1 MTVRQMEDQKAP
13 PVLTIYFSGM
23 KPSKY
28 ASLNASKN
36 VNDKHAPK
44 PQVGENAAVV
54 DVRNL
59 AVEDIWKKVRSMTGA
74 QEVEASEADK
84 EEVKKLEAIRA
95 QAEVDRERVGKMRQA
110 KKDQE
115 RMLEQARKEVEKLRE
130 LS

>member
-13 PVLTIYFSGM
+13 PVLTIYYSGA

-28 ASLNASKN
+28 ASLNASKD

-44 PQVGENAAVV
+44 PQEGENAAVV

-74 QEVEASEADK
+74 QEVETSEADK

-115 RMLEQARKEVEKLRE
+115 RMLEQARKEVERLRE